1 MSGIEYRPCIYRNG
15 NLKPMHVRVI
25 LIFTETDRH
34 EAVVNARCHTFLFH
48 LSLIWL
54 DRLLESQYNSS
65 IAQTNKWT
73 HFQKSNFRRRKAT
86 VKQGNHILHLW
97 FFEHLLQIS
106 ISKKLFALVNKA
118 ASFYLTH
125 SHPRWSWSW
134 SETLVNSSAASG
146 FAPSQSAPRPS
157 APSAA
162 FQVGLGLPN
171 CPHCQ

>member
-1 MSGIEYRPCIYRNG
+1 
-15 NLKPMHVRVI
+15 MHVRVI
-25 LIFTETDRH
+25 LIFMETDRH

-73 HFQKSNFRRRKAT
+73 HFQKTNFRRRKAT

-106 ISKKLFALVNKA
+106 ISKKFFALVNKA

-125 SHPRWSWSW
+125 SHPRCHLEWNLGEQQRCQRLCPKPVGTSAVSTFGSLPSWIRIAK
-134 SETLVNSSAASG
+134 LSSLSVVDIWG
-146 FAPSQSAPRPS
+146 CWHSLIC
-157 APSAA
+157 
-162 FQVGLGLPN
+162 LG
-171 CPHCQ
+171 QQ

>member
-1 MSGIEYRPCIYRNG
+1 
-15 NLKPMHVRVI
+15 MHVRVI
-25 LIFTETDRH
+25 LIFMETDRH

-86 VKQGNHILHLW
+86 VKPGGSLSI
-97 FFEHLLQIS
+97 FFLQIS
-106 ISKKLFALVNKA
+106 ISKKLYALVNKA
-118 ASFYLTH
+118 ASLYLTH